1 MPTRVEGKGRAH
13 SEKIDCHSDAQ
24 CLSCALFVHT
34 HVPRARARASQ
45 PRLRRAEIDADLA
58 HRTVLH
64 QIIEGRPPLMEPIH
78 TAARW
83 AQLAPGDQ
91 AEHRLNV
98 GAVSVTL
105 ARLPCAPEDTKH
117 LVS

>member
-24 CLSCALFVHT
+24 CLSCALCSHART
-34 HVPRARARASQ
+34 ARARASQ
-45 PRLRRAEIDADLA
+45 PRLRRAEVDADLA